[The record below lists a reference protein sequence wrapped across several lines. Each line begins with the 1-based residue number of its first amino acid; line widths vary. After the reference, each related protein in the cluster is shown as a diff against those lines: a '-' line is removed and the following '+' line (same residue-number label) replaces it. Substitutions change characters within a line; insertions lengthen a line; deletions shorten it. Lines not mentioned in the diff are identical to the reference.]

1 MRKILLLGL
10 ILQALFSEEAAQELL
25 QCSAIFESKKAELK
39 DDLRRLSEK
48 EQSLRILQ
56 TENAR
61 LLDEKTDLLNQKE
74 KEVEEKLKNL
84 AAKEEAFK
92 TLQTEEKKRLKNL
105 IEENEGI
112 LREIKQAK
120 DSKIGETYSKMKD
133 SKSALIL
140 ENLPTQN
147 ALEIL
152 MALKPQELGKI
163 LAKMDPKK
171 AAALTELWQKPP
183 KENKEIPK
191 TTAPTPPIAF
201 GTQFALSL
209 IPLGGYV
216 KLKGM
221 DKEENGMN
229 ETTDDSYAQKSP
241 FQKLWIL
248 FGGAFFNFLFAILVY
263 FFLALGGEKVLLPV
277 IGDLDKNAL
286 EAGLL
291 KGDKI
296 LSINHKKIA
305 SFREIRSVVA
315 RARGELVLEIERNHQ
330 VLEKRLTPK
339 IVAVISDSNDP
350 NEMIRYKA
358 IGIKPDMQKMGVVSY
373 SLFQAF
379 EKALSRFKEG
389 VVLIVDSLR
398 RLIMGSSSVK
408 ELSGVVG
415 IVGALS
421 HANSLSMLLLF
432 GAFLSINLGILNLL
446 PIPALD
452 GAQML
457 GVVFKNIF
465 HITLPTPIQN
475 ALWLAGVGFLVFIMF
490 LGLFNDLTRLL

>member
-1 MRKILLLGL
+1 MFIVAVLMLAFL
-10 ILQALFSEEAAQELL
+10 IF
-25 QCSAIFESKKAELK
+25 
-39 DDLRRLSEK
+39 
-48 EQSLRILQ
+48 
-56 TENAR
+56 
-61 LLDEKTDLLNQKE
+61 
-74 KEVEEKLKNL
+74 VH
-84 AAKEEAFK
+84 
-92 TLQTEEKKRLKNL
+92 
-105 IEENEGI
+105 
-112 LREIKQAK
+112 
-120 DSKIGETYSKMKD
+120 
-133 SKSALIL
+133 
-140 ENLPTQN
+140 
-147 ALEIL
+147 
-152 MALKPQELGKI
+152 ELGHFTIARICGVKVEVFSI
-163 LAKMDPKK
+163 GFGKK
-171 AAALTELWQKPP
+171 LCFFKL
-183 KENKEIPK
+183 
-191 TTAPTPPIAF
+191 F

-221 DKEENGMN
+221 DKEENETN
-229 ETTDDSYAQKSP
+229 ESANDSYGQKSP
-241 FQKLWIL
+241 FKKLWIL

-263 FFLALGGEKVLLPV
+263 FFLALSGEKVLLPI
-277 IGDLDKNAL
+277 IGDLEKNAL

-315 RARGELVLEIERNHQ
+315 RSRGELVLEIERNHQ
-330 VLEKRLTPK
+330 ILEKRLTPK

-350 NEMIRYKA
+350 NEIIKYKV
-358 IGIKPDMQKMGVVSY
+358 IGIKPDMQKTGVVSY

-379 EKALSRFKEG
+379 EQALSRFKEG

-398 RLIMGSSSVK
+398 RLIMGSASVK

-421 HANSLSMLLLF
+421 HASSLSMLLLF

-465 HITLPTPIQN
+465 KITLPAFVQN

>member
-1 MRKILLLGL
+1 MMFIVAVLMLAFL
-10 ILQALFSEEAAQELL
+10 IF
-25 QCSAIFESKKAELK
+25 
-39 DDLRRLSEK
+39 
-48 EQSLRILQ
+48 
-56 TENAR
+56 
-61 LLDEKTDLLNQKE
+61 
-74 KEVEEKLKNL
+74 VH
-84 AAKEEAFK
+84 
-92 TLQTEEKKRLKNL
+92 
-105 IEENEGI
+105 
-112 LREIKQAK
+112 
-120 DSKIGETYSKMKD
+120 
-133 SKSALIL
+133 
-140 ENLPTQN
+140 
-147 ALEIL
+147 
-152 MALKPQELGKI
+152 ELGHFTIARICGVKVEVFSI
-163 LAKMDPKK
+163 GFGKK
-171 AAALTELWQKPP
+171 LCFFKL
-183 KENKEIPK
+183 
-191 TTAPTPPIAF
+191 F

-221 DKEENGMN
+221 DKEENETN
-229 ETTDDSYAQKSP
+229 ESTNDSYAQKSP
-241 FQKLWIL
+241 FKKLWIL
-248 FGGAFFNFLFAILVY
+248 FGGAFFNFLFAVLVY

-277 IGDLDKNAL
+277 IGDLEKNAL

-305 SFREIRSVVA
+305 SFREIRSVVTHS
-315 RARGELVLEIERNHQ
+315 RGELVLEIERNHQ
-330 VLEKRLTPK
+330 ILEKRLTPK

-350 NEMIRYKA
+350 NEMIRYKV
-358 IGIKPDMQKMGVVSY
+358 IGIKPDMQKTGVISY

-389 VVLIVDSLR
+389 VVLIADSLR
-398 RLIMGSSSVK
+398 RLIMGSASVK

-421 HANSLSMLLLF
+421 HADSLSMLLLF

-457 GVVFKNIF
+457 GVVFKDIF
-465 HITLPTPIQN
+465 KITLPAFVQN

>member
-1 MRKILLLGL
+1 MMFIIAVLMLAFL
-10 ILQALFSEEAAQELL
+10 IF
-25 QCSAIFESKKAELK
+25 
-39 DDLRRLSEK
+39 
-48 EQSLRILQ
+48 
-56 TENAR
+56 
-61 LLDEKTDLLNQKE
+61 
-74 KEVEEKLKNL
+74 VH
-84 AAKEEAFK
+84 
-92 TLQTEEKKRLKNL
+92 
-105 IEENEGI
+105 
-112 LREIKQAK
+112 
-120 DSKIGETYSKMKD
+120 
-133 SKSALIL
+133 
-140 ENLPTQN
+140 
-147 ALEIL
+147 
-152 MALKPQELGKI
+152 ELGHFTIARICGVKVEVFSI
-163 LAKMDPKK
+163 GFGKK
-171 AAALTELWQKPP
+171 LCFFKL
-183 KENKEIPK
+183 
-191 TTAPTPPIAF
+191 F

-221 DKEENGMN
+221 DKEEDGTN
-229 ETTDDSYAQKSP
+229 ETANDSYAQKSP

-263 FFLALGGEKVLLPV
+263 FFLALSGEKVLLPI
-277 IGDLDKNAL
+277 IGDLESNAL

-305 SFREIRSVVA
+305 SFREIRSLVA

-330 VLEKRLTPK
+330 ILEKRLTPK
-339 IVAVISDSNDP
+339 IVAIISDSNDP
-350 NEMIRYKA
+350 NEIIQYKA
-358 IGIKPDMQKMGVVSY
+358 IGIKPDMQKTGVVSY

-379 EKALSRFKEG
+379 EKALSRFKDG

-398 RLIMGSSSVK
+398 RLIMGSASVK
-408 ELSGVVG
+408 ELSGVIG

-421 HANSLSMLLLF
+421 HANSVSMLLLF

-475 ALWLAGVGFLVFIMF
+475 ALWLAGVGFLIFVMF

>member
-1 MRKILLLGL
+1 MFIVAVLMLAFL
-10 ILQALFSEEAAQELL
+10 IF
-25 QCSAIFESKKAELK
+25 
-39 DDLRRLSEK
+39 
-48 EQSLRILQ
+48 
-56 TENAR
+56 
-61 LLDEKTDLLNQKE
+61 
-74 KEVEEKLKNL
+74 VH
-84 AAKEEAFK
+84 
-92 TLQTEEKKRLKNL
+92 
-105 IEENEGI
+105 
-112 LREIKQAK
+112 
-120 DSKIGETYSKMKD
+120 
-133 SKSALIL
+133 
-140 ENLPTQN
+140 
-147 ALEIL
+147 
-152 MALKPQELGKI
+152 ELGHFTIARICGVKVEVFSI
-163 LAKMDPKK
+163 GFGKK
-171 AAALTELWQKPP
+171 LCFFKL
-183 KENKEIPK
+183 
-191 TTAPTPPIAF
+191 F

-221 DKEENGMN
+221 DKEESGTN
-229 ETTDDSYAQKSP
+229 ETHQTDDSYAQKSP

-263 FFLALGGEKVLLPV
+263 FFLALSGEKVLLPV
-277 IGDLDKNAL
+277 IGGLDKNAL

-305 SFREIRSVVA
+305 SFGEIRSVVA
-315 RARGELVLEIERNHQ
+315 HARGELVLEIERNHQ
-330 VLEKRLTPK
+330 ILEKRLTPK

-358 IGIKPDMQKMGVVSY
+358 IGIKPDMQKTGVISY

-379 EKALSRFKEG
+379 EQALSRFKEG
-389 VVLIVDSLR
+389 VVLIGDSLR
-398 RLIMGSSSVK
+398 RLIMGSASVK
-408 ELSGVVG
+408 ELSGVIG

-465 HITLPTPIQN
+465 HIALPAFMQN

>member
-1 MRKILLLGL
+1 MMFIIAVLMLAFL
-10 ILQALFSEEAAQELL
+10 IF
-25 QCSAIFESKKAELK
+25 
-39 DDLRRLSEK
+39 
-48 EQSLRILQ
+48 
-56 TENAR
+56 
-61 LLDEKTDLLNQKE
+61 
-74 KEVEEKLKNL
+74 VH
-84 AAKEEAFK
+84 
-92 TLQTEEKKRLKNL
+92 
-105 IEENEGI
+105 
-112 LREIKQAK
+112 
-120 DSKIGETYSKMKD
+120 
-133 SKSALIL
+133 
-140 ENLPTQN
+140 
-147 ALEIL
+147 
-152 MALKPQELGKI
+152 ELGHFIIARICGVKVEVFSI
-163 LAKMDPKK
+163 GFGKK
-171 AAALTELWQKPP
+171 LCFFKF
-183 KENKEIPK
+183 
-191 TTAPTPPIAF
+191 F

-221 DKEENGMN
+221 DKEENEAN
-229 ETTDDSYAQKSP
+229 EENQADDSYAQKSP

-263 FFLALGGEKVLLPV
+263 FFLALSGEKVLLPI
-277 IGDLDKNAL
+277 IGGLEKNAL

-305 SFREIRSVVA
+305 SFGEIRGIVA
-315 RARGELVLEIERNHQ
+315 HARGELVLEIERNHQ
-330 VLEKRLTPK
+330 ILEKRLTPK

-350 NEMIRYKA
+350 NEIIKYKV
-358 IGIKPDMQKMGVVSY
+358 IGIKPDMQKTGVISY
-373 SLFQAF
+373 SLIQAF
-379 EKALSRFKEG
+379 KQALSRFKEG
-389 VVLIVDSLR
+389 VVLIGDSLR
-398 RLIMGSSSVK
+398 RLIIGSASVK

-475 ALWLAGVGFLVFIMF
+475 ALWLAGVGLLVFIMF

>member
-1 MRKILLLGL
+1 MFIVAVLMLAFL
-10 ILQALFSEEAAQELL
+10 IF
-25 QCSAIFESKKAELK
+25 
-39 DDLRRLSEK
+39 
-48 EQSLRILQ
+48 
-56 TENAR
+56 
-61 LLDEKTDLLNQKE
+61 
-74 KEVEEKLKNL
+74 VH
-84 AAKEEAFK
+84 
-92 TLQTEEKKRLKNL
+92 
-105 IEENEGI
+105 
-112 LREIKQAK
+112 
-120 DSKIGETYSKMKD
+120 
-133 SKSALIL
+133 
-140 ENLPTQN
+140 
-147 ALEIL
+147 
-152 MALKPQELGKI
+152 ELGHFTIARICGVKVEVFSI
-163 LAKMDPKK
+163 GFGKK
-171 AAALTELWQKPP
+171 LCFFKL
-183 KENKEIPK
+183 
-191 TTAPTPPIAF
+191 F

-221 DKEENGMN
+221 DKEESETN
-229 ETTDDSYAQKSP
+229 ESANDSYVQKSP

-263 FFLALGGEKVLLPV
+263 FFLALSGEKVLLPV
-277 IGDLDKNAL
+277 IGGLEKNAL

-296 LSINHKKIA
+296 LSINHEKIA

-315 RARGELVLEIERNHQ
+315 HSQGELVLEIERNHQ
-330 VLEKRLTPK
+330 ILEKRLTPK

-373 SLFQAF
+373 SLIQAF
-379 EKALSRFKEG
+379 KQALSRFKEG

-421 HANSLSMLLLF
+421 HASSLSMLLLF
-432 GAFLSINLGILNLL
+432 GAFLSINLGVLNLL

-465 HITLPTPIQN
+465 KITLPAFMQN

-490 LGLFNDLTRLL
+490 LGLFNDITRLL

>member
-1 MRKILLLGL
+1 MLIVAVLMLAFLIFVHELGHFT
-10 ILQALFSEEAAQELL
+10 IA
-25 QCSAIFESKKAELK
+25 
-39 DDLRRLSEK
+39 
-48 EQSLRILQ
+48 RICGV
-56 TENAR
+56 
-61 LLDEKTDLLNQKE
+61 
-74 KEVEEKLKNL
+74 EVEVFSIGFGKKLCF
-84 AAKEEAFK
+84 FK
-92 TLQTEEKKRLKNL
+92 L
-105 IEENEGI
+105 
-112 LREIKQAK
+112 
-120 DSKIGETYSKMKD
+120 
-133 SKSALIL
+133 
-140 ENLPTQN
+140 
-147 ALEIL
+147 
-152 MALKPQELGKI
+152 
-163 LAKMDPKK
+163 
-171 AAALTELWQKPP
+171 
-183 KENKEIPK
+183 
-191 TTAPTPPIAF
+191 F

-221 DKEENGMN
+221 DKEENGTN
-229 ETTDDSYAQKSP
+229 ESVNDSYAQKSP

-263 FFLALGGEKVLLPV
+263 FFLALGGEKVLLPI
-277 IGDLDKNAL
+277 IGDLEKNAL

-305 SFREIRSVVA
+305 SFGEIRSVVA
-315 RARGELVLEIERNHQ
+315 YARGELVLEIERNHQ
-330 VLEKRLTPK
+330 ILEKRLTPK

-350 NEMIRYKA
+350 NEIIKYKV
-358 IGIKPDMQKMGVVSY
+358 IGIKPDMQKTAVISY

-389 VVLIVDSLR
+389 VVLIADSLR
-398 RLIMGSSSVK
+398 RLIMGNASVK

-421 HANSLSMLLLF
+421 HAGSLSMLLLF

-457 GVVFKNIF
+457 GVVFKDIF
-465 HITLPTPIQN
+465 KITLPAFMQN

>member
-1 MRKILLLGL
+1 MMFIVAVLMLAFL
-10 ILQALFSEEAAQELL
+10 IF
-25 QCSAIFESKKAELK
+25 
-39 DDLRRLSEK
+39 
-48 EQSLRILQ
+48 
-56 TENAR
+56 
-61 LLDEKTDLLNQKE
+61 
-74 KEVEEKLKNL
+74 VH
-84 AAKEEAFK
+84 
-92 TLQTEEKKRLKNL
+92 
-105 IEENEGI
+105 
-112 LREIKQAK
+112 
-120 DSKIGETYSKMKD
+120 
-133 SKSALIL
+133 
-140 ENLPTQN
+140 
-147 ALEIL
+147 
-152 MALKPQELGKI
+152 ELGHFTIARICGVKVEVFSI
-163 LAKMDPKK
+163 GFGKK
-171 AAALTELWQKPP
+171 LCFFKL
-183 KENKEIPK
+183 
-191 TTAPTPPIAF
+191 F

-221 DKEENGMN
+221 DKEENGAN
-229 ETTDDSYAQKSP
+229 ETHQANDSYAQKSP

-277 IGDLDKNAL
+277 IGDLEKNAL

-315 RARGELVLEIERNHQ
+315 HARGELVLEIERNHQ
-330 VLEKRLTPK
+330 ILEKRLTPK

-350 NEMIRYKA
+350 NEIIKYKV
-358 IGIKPDMQKMGVVSY
+358 IGIKPDMQKTGVVSY

-379 EKALSRFKEG
+379 EQALSRFKEG
-389 VVLIVDSLR
+389 VILIVDSLR
-398 RLIMGSSSVK
+398 RLITGGASVK

-421 HANSLSMLLLF
+421 HADSLSMLLLF

-465 HITLPTPIQN
+465 KITLPAFMQN
-475 ALWLAGVGFLVFIMF
+475 ALWLAGVGLLVFIMF
-490 LGLFNDLTRLL
+490 LGLFNDITRLL

>member
-1 MRKILLLGL
+1 MFIVAVLMLAFL
-10 ILQALFSEEAAQELL
+10 IF
-25 QCSAIFESKKAELK
+25 
-39 DDLRRLSEK
+39 
-48 EQSLRILQ
+48 
-56 TENAR
+56 
-61 LLDEKTDLLNQKE
+61 
-74 KEVEEKLKNL
+74 VH
-84 AAKEEAFK
+84 
-92 TLQTEEKKRLKNL
+92 
-105 IEENEGI
+105 
-112 LREIKQAK
+112 
-120 DSKIGETYSKMKD
+120 
-133 SKSALIL
+133 
-140 ENLPTQN
+140 
-147 ALEIL
+147 
-152 MALKPQELGKI
+152 ELGHFTIARICGVKVEVFSI
-163 LAKMDPKK
+163 GFGKK
-171 AAALTELWQKPP
+171 LCFFKL
-183 KENKEIPK
+183 
-191 TTAPTPPIAF
+191 F

-221 DKEENGMN
+221 DKEEKETN
-229 ETTDDSYAQKSP
+229 ETQADDSYVQKSP

-263 FFLALGGEKVLLPV
+263 FFLALSGEKVLLPI
-277 IGDLDKNAL
+277 IGDLEKNAL

-296 LSINHKKIA
+296 LSINHQKIA

-315 RARGELVLEIERNHQ
+315 RSRGELVLEIERNHQ
-330 VLEKRLTPK
+330 ILEKRLTPK
-339 IVAVISDSNDP
+339 IVAMISDSNDP

-358 IGIKPDMQKMGVVSY
+358 IGIKPDMQKTGVVSY

-379 EKALSRFKEG
+379 EQALSRFKEG

-398 RLIMGSSSVK
+398 RLIMGSASVK

-421 HANSLSMLLLF
+421 HADSVSMLLLF

-465 HITLPTPIQN
+465 KITLPAFMQN

-490 LGLFNDLTRLL
+490 LGLFNDITRLL

>member
-1 MRKILLLGL
+1 MMFIVAVLMLAFL
-10 ILQALFSEEAAQELL
+10 IF
-25 QCSAIFESKKAELK
+25 
-39 DDLRRLSEK
+39 
-48 EQSLRILQ
+48 
-56 TENAR
+56 
-61 LLDEKTDLLNQKE
+61 
-74 KEVEEKLKNL
+74 VH
-84 AAKEEAFK
+84 
-92 TLQTEEKKRLKNL
+92 
-105 IEENEGI
+105 
-112 LREIKQAK
+112 
-120 DSKIGETYSKMKD
+120 
-133 SKSALIL
+133 
-140 ENLPTQN
+140 
-147 ALEIL
+147 
-152 MALKPQELGKI
+152 ELGHFTIARICGVKVEVFSI
-163 LAKMDPKK
+163 GFGKK
-171 AAALTELWQKPP
+171 LCFFKL
-183 KENKEIPK
+183 
-191 TTAPTPPIAF
+191 F

-221 DKEENGMN
+221 DKEENETN
-229 ETTDDSYAQKSP
+229 EANQENDSYVQKSP
-241 FQKLWIL
+241 FKKLWIL

-263 FFLALGGEKVLLPV
+263 FFLALGGEKVLLPI
-277 IGDLDKNAL
+277 IGDLEKNAL

-305 SFREIRSVVA
+305 SFREVRSVVVHSQ
-315 RARGELVLEIERNHQ
+315 GELVLEIERNHQ
-330 VLEKRLTPK
+330 ILGKRLTPK

-350 NEMIRYKA
+350 NEIIKYKV
-358 IGIKPDMQKMGVVSY
+358 IGIKPDMQKTGVVSY

-398 RLIMGSSSVK
+398 RLIMGNASVK

-421 HANSLSMLLLF
+421 HASSVSMLLLF

-465 HITLPTPIQN
+465 KITLPAFMQN
-475 ALWLAGVGFLVFIMF
+475 ALWLAGVGLLVFIML
-490 LGLFNDLTRLL
+490 LGLFNDITRLL

>member
-1 MRKILLLGL
+1 MFIVAVLMLAFL
-10 ILQALFSEEAAQELL
+10 IF
-25 QCSAIFESKKAELK
+25 
-39 DDLRRLSEK
+39 
-48 EQSLRILQ
+48 
-56 TENAR
+56 
-61 LLDEKTDLLNQKE
+61 
-74 KEVEEKLKNL
+74 VH
-84 AAKEEAFK
+84 
-92 TLQTEEKKRLKNL
+92 
-105 IEENEGI
+105 
-112 LREIKQAK
+112 
-120 DSKIGETYSKMKD
+120 
-133 SKSALIL
+133 
-140 ENLPTQN
+140 
-147 ALEIL
+147 
-152 MALKPQELGKI
+152 ELGHFTIARICGVKVEVFSI
-163 LAKMDPKK
+163 GFGKK
-171 AAALTELWQKPP
+171 LCFFKL
-183 KENKEIPK
+183 
-191 TTAPTPPIAF
+191 F

-221 DKEENGMN
+221 DKEEDGTN
-229 ETTDDSYAQKSP
+229 ESANDSYAQKSP

-263 FFLALGGEKVLLPV
+263 FFLALSGEKVLLPV
-277 IGDLDKNAL
+277 IGALDKNAL

-296 LSINHKKIA
+296 LSINHEKIA

-315 RARGELVLEIERNHQ
+315 RARGDLVLEIERNNQ
-330 VLEKRLTPK
+330 ILEKRLTPK
-339 IVAVISDSNDP
+339 IVAMISDSNDP

-358 IGIKPDMQKMGVVSY
+358 IGIKPDMQKTGVVSY

-398 RLIMGSSSVK
+398 RLIMGSASVK

-465 HITLPTPIQN
+465 KITLPAFMQN

-490 LGLFNDLTRLL
+490 LGLFNDITRLL

>member
-1 MRKILLLGL
+1 MMFIVAVLMLAFL
-10 ILQALFSEEAAQELL
+10 IF
-25 QCSAIFESKKAELK
+25 
-39 DDLRRLSEK
+39 
-48 EQSLRILQ
+48 
-56 TENAR
+56 
-61 LLDEKTDLLNQKE
+61 
-74 KEVEEKLKNL
+74 VH
-84 AAKEEAFK
+84 
-92 TLQTEEKKRLKNL
+92 
-105 IEENEGI
+105 
-112 LREIKQAK
+112 
-120 DSKIGETYSKMKD
+120 
-133 SKSALIL
+133 
-140 ENLPTQN
+140 
-147 ALEIL
+147 
-152 MALKPQELGKI
+152 ELGHFVIARICGVKVEVFSI
-163 LAKMDPKK
+163 GFGKK
-171 AAALTELWQKPP
+171 LCFFKL
-183 KENKEIPK
+183 
-191 TTAPTPPIAF
+191 F

-221 DKEENGMN
+221 DKEENGTN
-229 ETTDDSYAQKSP
+229 ETANDSYAQKSP

-248 FGGAFFNFLFAILVY
+248 FGGAFFNFLFAILAY

-277 IGDLDKNAL
+277 IGGLEKNAL

-296 LSINHKKIA
+296 LSINHQKIA
-305 SFREIRSVVA
+305 SFGEIRSVVA

-339 IVAVISDSNDP
+339 IVAVISESNDP
-350 NEMIRYKA
+350 NEIIQYKA

-373 SLFQAF
+373 SLIQAF
-379 EKALSRFKEG
+379 KQALSRFEEG

-398 RLIMGSSSVK
+398 RLITGNASVK
-408 ELSGVVG
+408 ELSGVIG

-421 HANSLSMLLLF
+421 HANSVSMLLLF

-452 GAQML
+452 GGQML
-457 GVVFKNIF
+457 GVIFKNIF
-465 HITLPTPIQN
+465 HIALPTPMQN

>member
-1 MRKILLLGL
+1 MML
-10 ILQALFSEEAAQELL
+10 IVAVLMLAFL
-25 QCSAIFESKKAELK
+25 IF
-39 DDLRRLSEK
+39 
-48 EQSLRILQ
+48 
-56 TENAR
+56 
-61 LLDEKTDLLNQKE
+61 
-74 KEVEEKLKNL
+74 VH
-84 AAKEEAFK
+84 
-92 TLQTEEKKRLKNL
+92 
-105 IEENEGI
+105 
-112 LREIKQAK
+112 
-120 DSKIGETYSKMKD
+120 
-133 SKSALIL
+133 
-140 ENLPTQN
+140 
-147 ALEIL
+147 
-152 MALKPQELGKI
+152 ELGHFTIARICGVKVEVFSI
-163 LAKMDPKK
+163 GFGKK
-171 AAALTELWQKPP
+171 LCFFKL
-183 KENKEIPK
+183 
-191 TTAPTPPIAF
+191 F

-221 DKEENGMN
+221 DKEEGGTN
-229 ETTDDSYAQKSP
+229 ESANDSYAQKSP

-263 FFLALGGEKVLLPV
+263 FFLALSGEKVLLPV
-277 IGDLDKNAL
+277 IGDLEKNAL

-296 LSINHKKIA
+296 LSINHEKIA

-315 RARGELVLEIERNHQ
+315 HARGELVLEIERNHQ
-330 VLEKRLTPK
+330 ILEKRLTPK

-350 NEMIRYKA
+350 NEIIKYKV
-358 IGIKPDMQKMGVVSY
+358 IGIKPDMQKTGVISY

-389 VVLIVDSLR
+389 VVLIADSLR
-398 RLIMGSSSVK
+398 RLITGSASVK

-421 HANSLSMLLLF
+421 HASSVSMLLLF
-432 GAFLSINLGILNLL
+432 GAFLSINLGVLNLL

-465 HITLPTPIQN
+465 NIALPAFMQN

>member
-1 MRKILLLGL
+1 MFIVAVLMLAFL
-10 ILQALFSEEAAQELL
+10 IF
-25 QCSAIFESKKAELK
+25 
-39 DDLRRLSEK
+39 
-48 EQSLRILQ
+48 
-56 TENAR
+56 
-61 LLDEKTDLLNQKE
+61 
-74 KEVEEKLKNL
+74 VH
-84 AAKEEAFK
+84 
-92 TLQTEEKKRLKNL
+92 
-105 IEENEGI
+105 
-112 LREIKQAK
+112 
-120 DSKIGETYSKMKD
+120 
-133 SKSALIL
+133 
-140 ENLPTQN
+140 
-147 ALEIL
+147 
-152 MALKPQELGKI
+152 ELGHFVIARICGVKVEVFSI
-163 LAKMDPKK
+163 GFGKK
-171 AAALTELWQKPP
+171 LCFFKL
-183 KENKEIPK
+183 
-191 TTAPTPPIAF
+191 F

-221 DKEENGMN
+221 DKEENKTN
-229 ETTDDSYAQKSP
+229 ETADDSYAQKSP

-263 FFLALGGEKVLLPV
+263 FFLALSGEKVLLPV

-296 LSINHKKIA
+296 LSINHEKIA

-315 RARGELVLEIERNHQ
+315 RARGELVLEIERNNQ
-330 VLEKRLTPK
+330 ILEKRLTPK

-373 SLFQAF
+373 SVFQAF

-389 VVLIVDSLR
+389 VVLIGDSLR

-408 ELSGVVG
+408 ELSGVIG

-465 HITLPTPIQN
+465 KITLPAFMQN
-475 ALWLAGVGFLVFIMF
+475 ALWLAGVGFLVFVMF
-490 LGLFNDLTRLL
+490 LGLFNDITRLL

>member
-1 MRKILLLGL
+1 MFVVAVLMLAFL
-10 ILQALFSEEAAQELL
+10 IF
-25 QCSAIFESKKAELK
+25 
-39 DDLRRLSEK
+39 
-48 EQSLRILQ
+48 
-56 TENAR
+56 
-61 LLDEKTDLLNQKE
+61 
-74 KEVEEKLKNL
+74 VH
-84 AAKEEAFK
+84 
-92 TLQTEEKKRLKNL
+92 
-105 IEENEGI
+105 
-112 LREIKQAK
+112 
-120 DSKIGETYSKMKD
+120 
-133 SKSALIL
+133 
-140 ENLPTQN
+140 
-147 ALEIL
+147 
-152 MALKPQELGKI
+152 ELGHFTIARICGVKVEVFSI
-163 LAKMDPKK
+163 GFGKK
-171 AAALTELWQKPP
+171 LCFFKL
-183 KENKEIPK
+183 
-191 TTAPTPPIAF
+191 F

-221 DKEENGMN
+221 DKEENETN
-229 ETTDDSYAQKSP
+229 ESTNDSYAQKSP

-277 IGDLDKNAL
+277 IGDLEKNAL

-315 RARGELVLEIERNHQ
+315 HARGELVLEIERNHQ
-330 VLEKRLTPK
+330 ILEKRLTPK

-350 NEMIRYKA
+350 NEIIKYKV
-358 IGIKPDMQKMGVVSY
+358 IGIKPDMQKIGVVSY

-379 EKALSRFKEG
+379 EQALSRFKEG
-389 VVLIVDSLR
+389 VILIVDSLR
-398 RLIMGSSSVK
+398 RLITGGASVK

-421 HANSLSMLLLF
+421 HADSLSMLLLF

-465 HITLPTPIQN
+465 KITLPAFMQN

-490 LGLFNDLTRLL
+490 LGLFNDIIRLL

>member
-1 MRKILLLGL
+1 MFIVAVLMLAFL
-10 ILQALFSEEAAQELL
+10 IF
-25 QCSAIFESKKAELK
+25 
-39 DDLRRLSEK
+39 
-48 EQSLRILQ
+48 
-56 TENAR
+56 
-61 LLDEKTDLLNQKE
+61 
-74 KEVEEKLKNL
+74 VH
-84 AAKEEAFK
+84 
-92 TLQTEEKKRLKNL
+92 
-105 IEENEGI
+105 
-112 LREIKQAK
+112 
-120 DSKIGETYSKMKD
+120 
-133 SKSALIL
+133 
-140 ENLPTQN
+140 
-147 ALEIL
+147 
-152 MALKPQELGKI
+152 ELGHFVIARICGVKVEVFSI
-163 LAKMDPKK
+163 GFGKK
-171 AAALTELWQKPP
+171 LCFFKL
-183 KENKEIPK
+183 
-191 TTAPTPPIAF
+191 F

-221 DKEENGMN
+221 DKEENKTN
-229 ETTDDSYAQKSP
+229 ETADDSYAQKSP

-296 LSINHKKIA
+296 LSINHEKIA

-315 RARGELVLEIERNHQ
+315 RARGELVLEIERNNQ
-330 VLEKRLTPK
+330 ILEKRLTPK

-373 SLFQAF
+373 SVFQAF

-408 ELSGVVG
+408 ELSGVIG

-465 HITLPTPIQN
+465 KITLPAFMQN
-475 ALWLAGVGFLVFIMF
+475 ALWLAGVGFLVFVMF
-490 LGLFNDLTRLL
+490 LGLFNDITRLL

>member
-1 MRKILLLGL
+1 MMFIVAVLMLAFL
-10 ILQALFSEEAAQELL
+10 IF
-25 QCSAIFESKKAELK
+25 
-39 DDLRRLSEK
+39 
-48 EQSLRILQ
+48 
-56 TENAR
+56 
-61 LLDEKTDLLNQKE
+61 
-74 KEVEEKLKNL
+74 VH
-84 AAKEEAFK
+84 
-92 TLQTEEKKRLKNL
+92 
-105 IEENEGI
+105 
-112 LREIKQAK
+112 
-120 DSKIGETYSKMKD
+120 
-133 SKSALIL
+133 
-140 ENLPTQN
+140 
-147 ALEIL
+147 
-152 MALKPQELGKI
+152 ELGHFTIARICGVKVEVFSI
-163 LAKMDPKK
+163 GFGKK
-171 AAALTELWQKPP
+171 LCFFKL
-183 KENKEIPK
+183 
-191 TTAPTPPIAF
+191 F

-221 DKEENGMN
+221 DKEENKAN
-229 ETTDDSYAQKSP
+229 ETYQENDSYAQKSP

-263 FFLALGGEKVLLPV
+263 FFLALSGEKVLLPV
-277 IGDLDKNAL
+277 IGGLDKNAL

-339 IVAVISDSNDP
+339 IVAVISESNDP

-358 IGIKPDMQKMGVVSY
+358 IGIKPDMQKTGVVSY

-389 VVLIVDSLR
+389 VVLIGDSLR

>member
-1 MRKILLLGL
+1 MFIVAVLMLAFL
-10 ILQALFSEEAAQELL
+10 IF
-25 QCSAIFESKKAELK
+25 
-39 DDLRRLSEK
+39 
-48 EQSLRILQ
+48 
-56 TENAR
+56 
-61 LLDEKTDLLNQKE
+61 
-74 KEVEEKLKNL
+74 VH
-84 AAKEEAFK
+84 
-92 TLQTEEKKRLKNL
+92 
-105 IEENEGI
+105 
-112 LREIKQAK
+112 
-120 DSKIGETYSKMKD
+120 
-133 SKSALIL
+133 
-140 ENLPTQN
+140 
-147 ALEIL
+147 
-152 MALKPQELGKI
+152 ELGHFTIARICGVKVEVFSI
-163 LAKMDPKK
+163 GFGKK
-171 AAALTELWQKPP
+171 LCFFKL
-183 KENKEIPK
+183 
-191 TTAPTPPIAF
+191 F

-221 DKEENGMN
+221 DKEENGTN
-229 ETTDDSYAQKSP
+229 ETANDSYVQKSP

-263 FFLALGGEKVLLPV
+263 FFLALSGEKVLLPI
-277 IGDLDKNAL
+277 IGGLDKNAL

-296 LSINHKKIA
+296 LSINHEKIA

-358 IGIKPDMQKMGVVSY
+358 IGIKPDMQKTGVVSY

-379 EKALSRFKEG
+379 EKALIRFKEG
-389 VVLIVDSLR
+389 VVLIVDSLK
-398 RLIMGSSSVK
+398 RLIMGSASVK
-408 ELSGVVG
+408 ELSGVIG

-421 HANSLSMLLLF
+421 HANSVSMLLLF

-465 HITLPTPIQN
+465 KIVLPAFMQN

>member
-1 MRKILLLGL
+1 MFIVAVLMLAFL
-10 ILQALFSEEAAQELL
+10 IF
-25 QCSAIFESKKAELK
+25 
-39 DDLRRLSEK
+39 
-48 EQSLRILQ
+48 
-56 TENAR
+56 
-61 LLDEKTDLLNQKE
+61 
-74 KEVEEKLKNL
+74 VH
-84 AAKEEAFK
+84 
-92 TLQTEEKKRLKNL
+92 
-105 IEENEGI
+105 
-112 LREIKQAK
+112 
-120 DSKIGETYSKMKD
+120 
-133 SKSALIL
+133 
-140 ENLPTQN
+140 
-147 ALEIL
+147 
-152 MALKPQELGKI
+152 ELGHFTIARICGVKVEVFSI
-163 LAKMDPKK
+163 GFGKK
-171 AAALTELWQKPP
+171 LCFFKL
-183 KENKEIPK
+183 
-191 TTAPTPPIAF
+191 F

-221 DKEENGMN
+221 DKEENGTN
-229 ETTDDSYAQKSP
+229 ETADDSYTQKSP

-263 FFLALGGEKVLLPV
+263 FFLALSGEKVLLPI
-277 IGDLDKNAL
+277 IGNLDNNAL

-296 LSINHKKIA
+296 LSINHQKIA
-305 SFREIRSVVA
+305 SFREIRSVVV
-315 RARGELVLEIERNHQ
+315 RARGELVLEIERNNQ
-330 VLEKRLTPK
+330 ILEKRLTPK

-373 SLFQAF
+373 SVFQAF

-408 ELSGVVG
+408 ELSGVIG

-465 HITLPTPIQN
+465 KITLPAFMQN
-475 ALWLAGVGFLVFIMF
+475 ALWLAGVGFLVFVMF
-490 LGLFNDLTRLL
+490 LGLFNDITRLL

>member
-1 MRKILLLGL
+1 MMFIVAVLMLAFL
-10 ILQALFSEEAAQELL
+10 IF
-25 QCSAIFESKKAELK
+25 
-39 DDLRRLSEK
+39 
-48 EQSLRILQ
+48 
-56 TENAR
+56 
-61 LLDEKTDLLNQKE
+61 
-74 KEVEEKLKNL
+74 VH
-84 AAKEEAFK
+84 
-92 TLQTEEKKRLKNL
+92 
-105 IEENEGI
+105 
-112 LREIKQAK
+112 
-120 DSKIGETYSKMKD
+120 
-133 SKSALIL
+133 
-140 ENLPTQN
+140 
-147 ALEIL
+147 
-152 MALKPQELGKI
+152 ELGHFIIARICGVKVEVFSI
-163 LAKMDPKK
+163 GFGKK
-171 AAALTELWQKPP
+171 LCFFKL
-183 KENKEIPK
+183 
-191 TTAPTPPIAF
+191 F

-221 DKEENGMN
+221 DKEAN
-229 ETTDDSYAQKSP
+229 EANEVNDSYAQKSP

-263 FFLALGGEKVLLPV
+263 FFLALSGEKVLLPV
-277 IGDLDKNAL
+277 IGGLDKNAL

-296 LSINHKKIA
+296 LSINHQKIA
-305 SFREIRSVVA
+305 SFGEIRSVVA
-315 RARGELVLEIERNHQ
+315 HARGELVLEIERNNQ
-330 VLEKRLTPK
+330 ILEKRLTPK
-339 IVAVISDSNDP
+339 IVAIISDSNDP
-350 NEMIRYKA
+350 NEMIRYKI
-358 IGIKPDMQKMGVVSY
+358 IGIKPDMQKTGVVSY
-373 SLFQAF
+373 PLFQAF

-389 VVLIVDSLR
+389 VVLIGDSLR
-398 RLIMGSSSVK
+398 RLIAGSASVK
-408 ELSGVVG
+408 ELSGVIG

>member
-1 MRKILLLGL
+1 MMFIVAVLMLAFL
-10 ILQALFSEEAAQELL
+10 IF
-25 QCSAIFESKKAELK
+25 
-39 DDLRRLSEK
+39 
-48 EQSLRILQ
+48 
-56 TENAR
+56 
-61 LLDEKTDLLNQKE
+61 
-74 KEVEEKLKNL
+74 VH
-84 AAKEEAFK
+84 
-92 TLQTEEKKRLKNL
+92 
-105 IEENEGI
+105 
-112 LREIKQAK
+112 
-120 DSKIGETYSKMKD
+120 
-133 SKSALIL
+133 
-140 ENLPTQN
+140 
-147 ALEIL
+147 
-152 MALKPQELGKI
+152 ELGHFTIARICGVKVEVFSI
-163 LAKMDPKK
+163 GFGKK
-171 AAALTELWQKPP
+171 LCFFKL
-183 KENKEIPK
+183 
-191 TTAPTPPIAF
+191 F

-221 DKEENGMN
+221 DKEENGTN
-229 ETTDDSYAQKSP
+229 ETANDSYAQKSP

-263 FFLALGGEKVLLPV
+263 FFLALSGEKVLLPI
-277 IGDLDKNAL
+277 IGDLESNAL

-296 LSINHKKIA
+296 LSINHEKIA

-330 VLEKRLTPK
+330 ILEKRLTPK

-350 NEMIRYKA
+350 NEMIRYKV
-358 IGIKPDMQKMGVVSY
+358 IGIKPDMQKTGVVSY
-373 SLFQAF
+373 SLIQAF
-379 EKALSRFKEG
+379 KQALSRFKEG

-398 RLIMGSSSVK
+398 RLITGSASVK
-408 ELSGVVG
+408 ELSGVIG

-432 GAFLSINLGILNLL
+432 GAFLSINLGVLNLL

-465 HITLPTPIQN
+465 KITLPAFMQN

-490 LGLFNDLTRLL
+490 LGLFNDITRLL

>member
-1 MRKILLLGL
+1 MFIVAVLMLAFL
-10 ILQALFSEEAAQELL
+10 IF
-25 QCSAIFESKKAELK
+25 
-39 DDLRRLSEK
+39 
-48 EQSLRILQ
+48 
-56 TENAR
+56 
-61 LLDEKTDLLNQKE
+61 
-74 KEVEEKLKNL
+74 VH
-84 AAKEEAFK
+84 
-92 TLQTEEKKRLKNL
+92 
-105 IEENEGI
+105 
-112 LREIKQAK
+112 
-120 DSKIGETYSKMKD
+120 
-133 SKSALIL
+133 
-140 ENLPTQN
+140 
-147 ALEIL
+147 
-152 MALKPQELGKI
+152 ELGHFTIARICGVKVEVFSI
-163 LAKMDPKK
+163 GFGKK
-171 AAALTELWQKPP
+171 LCFFKL
-183 KENKEIPK
+183 
-191 TTAPTPPIAF
+191 F

-221 DKEENGMN
+221 DKEEN
-229 ETTDDSYAQKSP
+229 ETHQANDSYAQKSP

-263 FFLALGGEKVLLPV
+263 FFLALSGEKVLLPI
-277 IGDLDKNAL
+277 IGDLEKNAL

-296 LSINHKKIA
+296 FSINHKKIA

-315 RARGELVLEIERNHQ
+315 HSQGELVLEIERNHQ
-330 VLEKRLTPK
+330 ILEKRLTPK

-358 IGIKPDMQKMGVVSY
+358 IGIKPDMQKTGVISY

-379 EKALSRFKEG
+379 EKALSRFKES
-389 VVLIVDSLR
+389 VVLIMDSLR
-398 RLIMGSSSVK
+398 RLIMGSASVK

-421 HANSLSMLLLF
+421 HASSLSMLLLF

-465 HITLPTPIQN
+465 HIALPTPIQN
-475 ALWLAGVGFLVFIMF
+475 ALWLAGVGFLVFVMF
-490 LGLFNDLTRLL
+490 LGLFNDITRLL

>member
-1 MRKILLLGL
+1 MMFIVAVLMLAFL
-10 ILQALFSEEAAQELL
+10 IF
-25 QCSAIFESKKAELK
+25 
-39 DDLRRLSEK
+39 
-48 EQSLRILQ
+48 
-56 TENAR
+56 
-61 LLDEKTDLLNQKE
+61 
-74 KEVEEKLKNL
+74 VH
-84 AAKEEAFK
+84 
-92 TLQTEEKKRLKNL
+92 
-105 IEENEGI
+105 
-112 LREIKQAK
+112 
-120 DSKIGETYSKMKD
+120 
-133 SKSALIL
+133 
-140 ENLPTQN
+140 
-147 ALEIL
+147 
-152 MALKPQELGKI
+152 ELGHFTIARICGVKVEVFSI
-163 LAKMDPKK
+163 GFGKK
-171 AAALTELWQKPP
+171 LCFFKL
-183 KENKEIPK
+183 
-191 TTAPTPPIAF
+191 F

-221 DKEENGMN
+221 DKEENETN
-229 ETTDDSYAQKSP
+229 ESTNDSYAQKSP

-277 IGDLDKNAL
+277 IGDLEKNAL

-305 SFREIRSVVA
+305 SFREIKSVVA
-315 RARGELVLEIERNHQ
+315 HARGELVLEIERNHQ
-330 VLEKRLTPK
+330 ILEKRLTPK

-350 NEMIRYKA
+350 NEIIKYKV
-358 IGIKPDMQKMGVVSY
+358 IGIKPDMQKTGVISY
-373 SLFQAF
+373 SLIQAF
-379 EKALSRFKEG
+379 KQALSRFEEG
-389 VVLIVDSLR
+389 VVLIGDSLR
-398 RLIMGSSSVK
+398 RLIMGSASVK
-408 ELSGVVG
+408 ELIGVIG

-465 HITLPTPIQN
+465 HIALPTPIQN

-490 LGLFNDLTRLL
+490 LGLFNDITRLL

>member
-1 MRKILLLGL
+1 ML
-10 ILQALFSEEAAQELL
+10 IAAVLML
-25 QCSAIFESKKAELK
+25 AFLIF
-39 DDLRRLSEK
+39 
-48 EQSLRILQ
+48 
-56 TENAR
+56 
-61 LLDEKTDLLNQKE
+61 
-74 KEVEEKLKNL
+74 VH
-84 AAKEEAFK
+84 
-92 TLQTEEKKRLKNL
+92 
-105 IEENEGI
+105 
-112 LREIKQAK
+112 
-120 DSKIGETYSKMKD
+120 
-133 SKSALIL
+133 
-140 ENLPTQN
+140 
-147 ALEIL
+147 
-152 MALKPQELGKI
+152 ELGHFTIARICGVKVEVFSI
-163 LAKMDPKK
+163 GFGKK
-171 AAALTELWQKPP
+171 LCFFKL
-183 KENKEIPK
+183 
-191 TTAPTPPIAF
+191 F

-221 DKEENGMN
+221 DKEENGTN
-229 ETTDDSYAQKSP
+229 ETANDSYAQKSP

-263 FFLALGGEKVLLPV
+263 FFLALSGEKVLLPV
-277 IGDLDKNAL
+277 IGDLEKNAL

-296 LSINHKKIA
+296 LSINHEKIA

-330 VLEKRLTPK
+330 ILEKRLTPK
-339 IVAVISDSNDP
+339 IVAVISDSNNP

-398 RLIMGSSSVK
+398 RLIMGSASVK

-421 HANSLSMLLLF
+421 HASSVSMLLLF
-432 GAFLSINLGILNLL
+432 GAFLSINLGVLNLL

-465 HITLPTPIQN
+465 HIALPTPIQN

>member
-1 MRKILLLGL
+1 MFIVAVLMLAFL
-10 ILQALFSEEAAQELL
+10 IF
-25 QCSAIFESKKAELK
+25 
-39 DDLRRLSEK
+39 
-48 EQSLRILQ
+48 
-56 TENAR
+56 
-61 LLDEKTDLLNQKE
+61 
-74 KEVEEKLKNL
+74 VH
-84 AAKEEAFK
+84 
-92 TLQTEEKKRLKNL
+92 
-105 IEENEGI
+105 
-112 LREIKQAK
+112 
-120 DSKIGETYSKMKD
+120 
-133 SKSALIL
+133 
-140 ENLPTQN
+140 
-147 ALEIL
+147 
-152 MALKPQELGKI
+152 ELGHFIIARICGVKVEVFSI
-163 LAKMDPKK
+163 GFGKK
-171 AAALTELWQKPP
+171 LCFFKF
-183 KENKEIPK
+183 
-191 TTAPTPPIAF
+191 F

-221 DKEENGMN
+221 DKEEN
-229 ETTDDSYAQKSP
+229 ETHQANDSYAQKSP
-241 FQKLWIL
+241 FQKIWIL

-263 FFLALGGEKVLLPV
+263 FFLALSGEKVLLPV
-277 IGDLDKNAL
+277 IGDLESNAL

-305 SFREIRSVVA
+305 SFREIRSVVVHS
-315 RARGELVLEIERNHQ
+315 RGELVLEIERNHQ
-330 VLEKRLTPK
+330 ILEKRLTPK

-350 NEMIRYKA
+350 NEMIRYKI
-358 IGIKPDMQKMGVVSY
+358 IGIKPDMQKTGVVSY

-379 EKALSRFKEG
+379 EQALSRFKEG
-389 VVLIVDSLR
+389 VVLIVDSLK

-408 ELSGVVG
+408 ELSGVIG

-421 HANSLSMLLLF
+421 HANSVSMLLLF

-465 HITLPTPIQN
+465 KITLPAFMQN

-490 LGLFNDLTRLL
+490 LGLFNDITRLL

>member
-1 MRKILLLGL
+1 MMFIVAVLMLAFL
-10 ILQALFSEEAAQELL
+10 IF
-25 QCSAIFESKKAELK
+25 
-39 DDLRRLSEK
+39 
-48 EQSLRILQ
+48 
-56 TENAR
+56 
-61 LLDEKTDLLNQKE
+61 
-74 KEVEEKLKNL
+74 VH
-84 AAKEEAFK
+84 
-92 TLQTEEKKRLKNL
+92 
-105 IEENEGI
+105 
-112 LREIKQAK
+112 
-120 DSKIGETYSKMKD
+120 
-133 SKSALIL
+133 
-140 ENLPTQN
+140 
-147 ALEIL
+147 
-152 MALKPQELGKI
+152 ELGHFVIARICGVKVEVFSI
-163 LAKMDPKK
+163 GFGKK
-171 AAALTELWQKPP
+171 LCFFKL
-183 KENKEIPK
+183 
-191 TTAPTPPIAF
+191 F

-221 DKEENGMN
+221 DKEENGTN
-229 ETTDDSYAQKSP
+229 ETANDSYAQKSP

-263 FFLALGGEKVLLPV
+263 FFLALSGEKVLLPI
-277 IGDLDKNAL
+277 IGDLEKNAL
-286 EAGLL
+286 EAGLS

-305 SFREIRSVVA
+305 SFGEIRSVVV
-315 RARGELVLEIERNHQ
+315 RARGELVLEIERNNQ
-330 VLEKRLTPK
+330 ILEKRLTPK
-339 IVAVISDSNDP
+339 IVAMISDSNDP
-350 NEMIRYKA
+350 NEMIRYKV
-358 IGIKPDMQKMGVVSY
+358 IGIKPDMQKTGVVSY

-379 EKALSRFKEG
+379 EQALSRFKEG

-398 RLIMGSSSVK
+398 RLVTGSASVK

-432 GAFLSINLGILNLL
+432 GAFLSVNLGILNLL

-475 ALWLAGVGFLVFIMF
+475 ALWLAGVGLLVFIMF
-490 LGLFNDLTRLL
+490 LGLFNDITRLL

>member
-1 MRKILLLGL
+1 MMFIVAVLMLAFL
-10 ILQALFSEEAAQELL
+10 IF
-25 QCSAIFESKKAELK
+25 
-39 DDLRRLSEK
+39 
-48 EQSLRILQ
+48 
-56 TENAR
+56 
-61 LLDEKTDLLNQKE
+61 
-74 KEVEEKLKNL
+74 VH
-84 AAKEEAFK
+84 
-92 TLQTEEKKRLKNL
+92 
-105 IEENEGI
+105 
-112 LREIKQAK
+112 
-120 DSKIGETYSKMKD
+120 
-133 SKSALIL
+133 
-140 ENLPTQN
+140 
-147 ALEIL
+147 
-152 MALKPQELGKI
+152 ELGHFTIARICGVKVEVFSI
-163 LAKMDPKK
+163 GFGKK
-171 AAALTELWQKPP
+171 LCFFKL
-183 KENKEIPK
+183 
-191 TTAPTPPIAF
+191 F

-209 IPLGGYV
+209 IPFGGYV

-221 DKEENGMN
+221 DKEENETN
-229 ETTDDSYAQKSP
+229 ESANDSYVQKSP
-241 FQKLWIL
+241 FKKLWIL

-277 IGDLDKNAL
+277 IGDLEKNAL

-315 RARGELVLEIERNHQ
+315 HARGELVLEIERNHQ
-330 VLEKRLTPK
+330 ILEKRLTPK

-350 NEMIRYKA
+350 NEIIKYKV
-358 IGIKPDMQKMGVVSY
+358 IGIKPDMQKIGVISY

-379 EKALSRFKEG
+379 EQALSRFKEG

-398 RLIMGSSSVK
+398 RLIMGSASVK

-421 HANSLSMLLLF
+421 HASSLSMLLLF

-465 HITLPTPIQN
+465 KITLPAFMQN

-490 LGLFNDLTRLL
+490 LGLFNDITRLL

>member
-1 MRKILLLGL
+1 MFIVAVLMLAFL
-10 ILQALFSEEAAQELL
+10 IF
-25 QCSAIFESKKAELK
+25 
-39 DDLRRLSEK
+39 
-48 EQSLRILQ
+48 
-56 TENAR
+56 
-61 LLDEKTDLLNQKE
+61 
-74 KEVEEKLKNL
+74 VH
-84 AAKEEAFK
+84 
-92 TLQTEEKKRLKNL
+92 
-105 IEENEGI
+105 
-112 LREIKQAK
+112 
-120 DSKIGETYSKMKD
+120 
-133 SKSALIL
+133 
-140 ENLPTQN
+140 
-147 ALEIL
+147 
-152 MALKPQELGKI
+152 ELGHFTIARICGVKVEVFSI
-163 LAKMDPKK
+163 GFGKK
-171 AAALTELWQKPP
+171 LCFFKL
-183 KENKEIPK
+183 
-191 TTAPTPPIAF
+191 F

-221 DKEENGMN
+221 DKEENETN
-229 ETTDDSYAQKSP
+229 ETNQENDSYVQKSP
-241 FQKLWIL
+241 FKKLWIL

-277 IGDLDKNAL
+277 IGDLEKNAL

-330 VLEKRLTPK
+330 ILEKRLTPK

-350 NEMIRYKA
+350 NEIIKYKV
-358 IGIKPDMQKMGVVSY
+358 IGIKPDMQKTGVVSY

-389 VVLIVDSLR
+389 VVLIADSLR
-398 RLIMGSSSVK
+398 RLITGSASVK

-421 HANSLSMLLLF
+421 HASSLSMLLLF

-465 HITLPTPIQN
+465 KITLPAFMQN

-490 LGLFNDLTRLL
+490 LGLFNDITRLL

>member
-1 MRKILLLGL
+1 MFIVAVLMLAFL
-10 ILQALFSEEAAQELL
+10 IF
-25 QCSAIFESKKAELK
+25 
-39 DDLRRLSEK
+39 
-48 EQSLRILQ
+48 
-56 TENAR
+56 
-61 LLDEKTDLLNQKE
+61 
-74 KEVEEKLKNL
+74 VH
-84 AAKEEAFK
+84 
-92 TLQTEEKKRLKNL
+92 
-105 IEENEGI
+105 
-112 LREIKQAK
+112 
-120 DSKIGETYSKMKD
+120 
-133 SKSALIL
+133 
-140 ENLPTQN
+140 
-147 ALEIL
+147 
-152 MALKPQELGKI
+152 ELGHFTIARICGVKVEVFSI
-163 LAKMDPKK
+163 GFGKK
-171 AAALTELWQKPP
+171 LCFFKL
-183 KENKEIPK
+183 
-191 TTAPTPPIAF
+191 F

-221 DKEENGMN
+221 DKEEN
-229 ETTDDSYAQKSP
+229 ETHQANDSYAQKSP

-263 FFLALGGEKVLLPV
+263 FFLALSGEKVLLPV
-277 IGDLDKNAL
+277 IGDLESNAL

-296 LSINHKKIA
+296 LSINHEKIV

-330 VLEKRLTPK
+330 ILEKRLTPK

-373 SLFQAF
+373 SLIQAF
-379 EKALSRFKEG
+379 KQALSRFKEG

-398 RLIMGSSSVK
+398 RLITGSASVK
-408 ELSGVVG
+408 ELSGVIG

-432 GAFLSINLGILNLL
+432 GAFLSINLGVLNLL

-457 GVVFKNIF
+457 GVIFKNIF
-465 HITLPTPIQN
+465 KITLPAFMQN

>member
-1 MRKILLLGL
+1 MFIVAVLMLAFL
-10 ILQALFSEEAAQELL
+10 IF
-25 QCSAIFESKKAELK
+25 
-39 DDLRRLSEK
+39 
-48 EQSLRILQ
+48 
-56 TENAR
+56 
-61 LLDEKTDLLNQKE
+61 
-74 KEVEEKLKNL
+74 VH
-84 AAKEEAFK
+84 
-92 TLQTEEKKRLKNL
+92 
-105 IEENEGI
+105 
-112 LREIKQAK
+112 
-120 DSKIGETYSKMKD
+120 
-133 SKSALIL
+133 
-140 ENLPTQN
+140 
-147 ALEIL
+147 
-152 MALKPQELGKI
+152 ELGHFTIARICGVKVEVFSI
-163 LAKMDPKK
+163 GFGKK
-171 AAALTELWQKPP
+171 LCFFKL
-183 KENKEIPK
+183 
-191 TTAPTPPIAF
+191 F

-221 DKEENGMN
+221 DKEENGTN
-229 ETTDDSYAQKSP
+229 ETADDSYVQKSP

-263 FFLALGGEKVLLPV
+263 FFLALSGEKVLLPV
-277 IGDLDKNAL
+277 IGGLEKNAL

-296 LSINHKKIA
+296 LSINHQKIA

-330 VLEKRLTPK
+330 ILEKRLTPK
-339 IVAVISDSNDP
+339 IVAMISDSNDP

-358 IGIKPDMQKMGVVSY
+358 IGIKPDMQKTGVVSY

-389 VVLIVDSLR
+389 VVLIGDSLK
-398 RLIMGSSSVK
+398 RLITGSASVK

-421 HANSLSMLLLF
+421 HASSVSMLLLF
-432 GAFLSINLGILNLL
+432 GAFLSINLGVLNLL

-465 HITLPTPIQN
+465 HIALPTPMQN

-490 LGLFNDLTRLL
+490 LGLFNDITRLL

>member
-1 MRKILLLGL
+1 MMFIVAVLMLAFL
-10 ILQALFSEEAAQELL
+10 IF
-25 QCSAIFESKKAELK
+25 
-39 DDLRRLSEK
+39 
-48 EQSLRILQ
+48 
-56 TENAR
+56 
-61 LLDEKTDLLNQKE
+61 
-74 KEVEEKLKNL
+74 VH
-84 AAKEEAFK
+84 
-92 TLQTEEKKRLKNL
+92 
-105 IEENEGI
+105 
-112 LREIKQAK
+112 
-120 DSKIGETYSKMKD
+120 
-133 SKSALIL
+133 
-140 ENLPTQN
+140 
-147 ALEIL
+147 
-152 MALKPQELGKI
+152 ELGHFTIARICGVKVEVFSI
-163 LAKMDPKK
+163 GFGKK
-171 AAALTELWQKPP
+171 LCFFKL
-183 KENKEIPK
+183 
-191 TTAPTPPIAF
+191 F

-221 DKEENGMN
+221 DKEEN
-229 ETTDDSYAQKSP
+229 ETHQENDSYAQKSP

-263 FFLALGGEKVLLPV
+263 FFLALSGEKVLLPV
-277 IGDLDKNAL
+277 IGDLEKNAL

-296 LSINHKKIA
+296 LSINHQKIA

-315 RARGELVLEIERNHQ
+315 HSRGELVLEIERNHQ
-330 VLEKRLTPK
+330 ILEKRLTPK
-339 IVAVISDSNDP
+339 IVAMISDSNDP

-358 IGIKPDMQKMGVVSY
+358 IGIKPDMQKTGVVSY

-379 EKALSRFKEG
+379 EQALSRFKEG
-389 VVLIVDSLR
+389 VVLIGDSLK
-398 RLIMGSSSVK
+398 RLITGSASVK

-432 GAFLSINLGILNLL
+432 GAFLSINLGVLNLL

-465 HITLPTPIQN
+465 KITLPAFMQN
-475 ALWLAGVGFLVFIMF
+475 ALWLAGVGLLVFIMF

>member
-1 MRKILLLGL
+1 MFIVAVLMLAFL
-10 ILQALFSEEAAQELL
+10 IF
-25 QCSAIFESKKAELK
+25 
-39 DDLRRLSEK
+39 
-48 EQSLRILQ
+48 
-56 TENAR
+56 
-61 LLDEKTDLLNQKE
+61 
-74 KEVEEKLKNL
+74 VH
-84 AAKEEAFK
+84 
-92 TLQTEEKKRLKNL
+92 
-105 IEENEGI
+105 
-112 LREIKQAK
+112 
-120 DSKIGETYSKMKD
+120 
-133 SKSALIL
+133 
-140 ENLPTQN
+140 
-147 ALEIL
+147 
-152 MALKPQELGKI
+152 ELGHFTIARICGVKVEVFSI
-163 LAKMDPKK
+163 GFGKK
-171 AAALTELWQKPP
+171 LCFFKL
-183 KENKEIPK
+183 
-191 TTAPTPPIAF
+191 F

-221 DKEENGMN
+221 DKEENGTN
-229 ETTDDSYAQKSP
+229 ETADDSYAQKSP

-263 FFLALGGEKVLLPV
+263 FFLALGGEKVLLPI
-277 IGDLDKNAL
+277 IGDLEKNAL

-305 SFREIRSVVA
+305 SFGEIRSVVA
-315 RARGELVLEIERNHQ
+315 YARGELVLEIERNHQ
-330 VLEKRLTPK
+330 ILEKRLTPK

-350 NEMIRYKA
+350 NEIIKYKV
-358 IGIKPDMQKMGVVSY
+358 IGIKPDMQKTAVISY

-389 VVLIVDSLR
+389 VVLIADSLR
-398 RLIMGSSSVK
+398 RLIMGNASVK

-421 HANSLSMLLLF
+421 HAGSLSMLLLF

-465 HITLPTPIQN
+465 KITLPAFVQN

>member
-1 MRKILLLGL
+1 MFIVAVLMLAFL
-10 ILQALFSEEAAQELL
+10 IF
-25 QCSAIFESKKAELK
+25 
-39 DDLRRLSEK
+39 
-48 EQSLRILQ
+48 
-56 TENAR
+56 
-61 LLDEKTDLLNQKE
+61 
-74 KEVEEKLKNL
+74 VH
-84 AAKEEAFK
+84 
-92 TLQTEEKKRLKNL
+92 
-105 IEENEGI
+105 
-112 LREIKQAK
+112 
-120 DSKIGETYSKMKD
+120 
-133 SKSALIL
+133 
-140 ENLPTQN
+140 
-147 ALEIL
+147 
-152 MALKPQELGKI
+152 ELGHFTIARICGVKVEVFSI
-163 LAKMDPKK
+163 GFGKK
-171 AAALTELWQKPP
+171 LCFFKL
-183 KENKEIPK
+183 
-191 TTAPTPPIAF
+191 F

-221 DKEENGMN
+221 DKEENETN
-229 ETTDDSYAQKSP
+229 ESANDSYAQKSP
-241 FQKLWIL
+241 FKKLWIL

-277 IGDLDKNAL
+277 IGDLEKNAL

-296 LSINHKKIA
+296 LSINHEKIA
-305 SFREIRSVVA
+305 SFREIRSVVV

-330 VLEKRLTPK
+330 ILEKRLTPK

-350 NEMIRYKA
+350 NEMIRYKI
-358 IGIKPDMQKMGVVSY
+358 IGIKPDMQKTGVVSY

-389 VVLIVDSLR
+389 VVLIGDSLR
-398 RLIMGSSSVK
+398 RLIMGSAK

-421 HANSLSMLLLF
+421 HASSLSMLLLF

-457 GVVFKNIF
+457 GVVFNNIF
-465 HITLPTPIQN
+465 KITLPAFMQN
-475 ALWLAGVGFLVFIMF
+475 ALWLVGVGFLVFIMF
-490 LGLFNDLTRLL
+490 LGLFNDITRLL

>member
-1 MRKILLLGL
+1 MMLIVAVLMLAFLIFVHELGHFT
-10 ILQALFSEEAAQELL
+10 IA
-25 QCSAIFESKKAELK
+25 
-39 DDLRRLSEK
+39 
-48 EQSLRILQ
+48 RICGV
-56 TENAR
+56 
-61 LLDEKTDLLNQKE
+61 
-74 KEVEEKLKNL
+74 EVEVFSIGFGKKLCF
-84 AAKEEAFK
+84 FK
-92 TLQTEEKKRLKNL
+92 L
-105 IEENEGI
+105 
-112 LREIKQAK
+112 
-120 DSKIGETYSKMKD
+120 
-133 SKSALIL
+133 
-140 ENLPTQN
+140 
-147 ALEIL
+147 
-152 MALKPQELGKI
+152 
-163 LAKMDPKK
+163 
-171 AAALTELWQKPP
+171 
-183 KENKEIPK
+183 
-191 TTAPTPPIAF
+191 F

-221 DKEENGMN
+221 DKEENGTN
-229 ETTDDSYAQKSP
+229 ESVNDSYAQKSP

-263 FFLALGGEKVLLPV
+263 FFLALGGEKVLLPI
-277 IGDLDKNAL
+277 IGDLEKNAL

-305 SFREIRSVVA
+305 SFGEIRSVVA
-315 RARGELVLEIERNHQ
+315 YARGELVLEIERNHQ
-330 VLEKRLTPK
+330 ILEKRLTPK

-350 NEMIRYKA
+350 NEIIKYKV
-358 IGIKPDMQKMGVVSY
+358 IGIKPDMQKTAVISY

-389 VVLIVDSLR
+389 VVLIADSLR
-398 RLIMGSSSVK
+398 RLIMGNASVK

-421 HANSLSMLLLF
+421 HADSLSMLLLF
-432 GAFLSINLGILNLL
+432 GAFLSINLGVLNLL

-465 HITLPTPIQN
+465 KITLPAFMQN